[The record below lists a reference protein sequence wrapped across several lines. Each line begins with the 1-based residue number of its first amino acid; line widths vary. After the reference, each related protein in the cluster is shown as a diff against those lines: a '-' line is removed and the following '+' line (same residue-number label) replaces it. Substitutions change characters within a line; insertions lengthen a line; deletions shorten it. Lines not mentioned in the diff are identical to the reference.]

1 MDQND
6 QEDTVIQYIK
16 THDINAYTLLPW
28 STMTVGEYANQ
39 LIASYI
45 SKRIDLPIDTPMRPT
60 FYQHTHTN
68 HKKKNHS

>member
-1 MDQND
+1 MDHHD

-16 THDINAYTLLPW
+16 THDMNAYTLLPW

-45 SKRIDLPIDTPMRPT
+45 SKRITLPIDTPMRPT
-60 FYQHTHTN
+60 FYQHTSHR
-68 HKKKNHS
+68 KKMT